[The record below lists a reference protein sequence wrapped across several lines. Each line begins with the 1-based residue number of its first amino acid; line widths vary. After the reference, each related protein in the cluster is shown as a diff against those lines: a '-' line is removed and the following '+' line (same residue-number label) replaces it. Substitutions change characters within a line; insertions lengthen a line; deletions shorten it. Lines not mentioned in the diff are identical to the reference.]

1 MYIFI
6 LLKSIPMKPENL
18 IADYS
23 GSVLSFLLLNLSY
36 FTAINPY
43 KVGLKMQIKLFEQ
56 KIFD

>member
-1 MYIFI
+1 
-6 LLKSIPMKPENL
+6 MKPENL